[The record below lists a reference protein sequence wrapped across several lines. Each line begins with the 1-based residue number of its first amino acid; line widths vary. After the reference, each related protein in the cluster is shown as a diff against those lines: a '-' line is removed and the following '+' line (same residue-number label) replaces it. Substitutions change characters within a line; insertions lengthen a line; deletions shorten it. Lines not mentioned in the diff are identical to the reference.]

1 MERDL
6 TCIVCPMGC
15 RLTVTL
21 DGKTVTEVKGN
32 TCPRGKE
39 YAQNECTNPVRTI
52 TSTMLCTNGAMIAVK
67 TDRPIPKDKMFEC
80 MQIINSNVVKLPVKV
95 GDILLENV
103 FGSNIVASQNK

>member
-1 MERDL
+1 MEREL

-52 TSTMLCTNGAMIAVK
+52 TSTMLCSDGTMLAVK

-80 MQIINSNVVKLPVKV
+80 MQIINRNVVKLPVKV
-95 GDILLENV
+95 GDILLENI
-103 FGSNIVASQNK
+103 FGSNIIATQNK